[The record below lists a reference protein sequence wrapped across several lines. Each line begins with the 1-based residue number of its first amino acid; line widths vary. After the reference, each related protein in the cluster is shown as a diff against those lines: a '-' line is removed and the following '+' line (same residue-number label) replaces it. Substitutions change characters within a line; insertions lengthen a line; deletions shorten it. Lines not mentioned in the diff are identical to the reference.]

1 MSELV
6 QRVIVAAIGAPAVVA
21 VIWFGD
27 AALATLVATASAV
40 AAWEFYRLVAAR
52 GGAPLVP
59 LGIAGSATVPLLAH
73 AQQLGLIRV
82 PLMALV
88 VPVLVVCAAALFLRS
103 NSARPME
110 AAAITLFGVAYTG
123 GALSFLY
130 ALRNFDYVVGQ
141 LAGTLVVLF
150 PLLVTWATDI
160 GAFFV
165 GRAVGGA
172 KLMPS
177 VSPGK
182 TISGAIGGVAAAVLC
197 AWLMQTYALIPYAQ
211 IALTPWAMVGVSVTL
226 SIAGQIGDL
235 VESHFKREAGVKD
248 SSHLLPGHGGV
259 LDRVDSLLFTLPLG
273 YLLLRW
279 LVIPVP
285 R

>member
-6 QRVIVAAIGAPAVVA
+6 KRVIVAAIGAPAVVV

-52 GGAPLVP
+52 GGAPLAP
-59 LGIAGSATVPLLAH
+59 LGIALSAVVPLLAH
-73 AQQLGLIRV
+73 AQQLGLIRM
-82 PLMALV
+82 PLVALV
-88 VPVLVVCAAALFLRS
+88 VPVLTVCAAVLFLRPS
-103 NSARPME
+103 SARPME
-110 AAAITLFGVAYTG
+110 AASVTLFGVAYTG
-123 GALSFLY
+123 GTLSFLY
-130 ALRNFDYVVGQ
+130 LLRNFDYVIGQ

-150 PLLVTWATDI
+150 PVLLTWATDI

-182 TISGAIGGVAAAVLC
+182 TISGAVGGVAAAVLC
-197 AWLMQTYALIPYAQ
+197 AWVLQTYALIPHAQ
-211 IALTPWAMVGVSVTL
+211 IAFTPWALVGVAVTL
-226 SIAGQIGDL
+226 SVVGQIGDL

-248 SSHLLPGHGGV
+248 SSQLLPGHGGI

-273 YLLLRW
+273 YLLLKW
-279 LVIPVP
+279 LVVPVP